1 MVEWVRRVLPAH
13 PHRTFGRPRLLY
25 ARTVE
30 RVAESSEEGD
40 PAREGPQGPRA
51 LPQPM
56 GEGTAVFDRLR
67 RGHLLHRT
75 PAQRDRV
82 RLVAR
87 TLRRV
92 HARNLMLGVLW

>member
-40 PAREGPQGPRA
+40 PAREGPQGPGA
-51 LPQPM
+51 LQQRM
-56 GEGTAVFDRLR
+56 GKGTGVFDRLG
-67 RGHLLHRT
+67 RGQLLHRT
-75 PAQRDRV
+75 PAQRARV

-87 TLRRV
+87 ALRRV
-92 HARNLMLGVLW
+92 HARNRMPGV